1 LGEHAQS
8 TSRQSILQI
17 PMTTLATIIF
27 LFSVISANLLIYL
40 CHRNQAYLEKPLPVL
55 PWLVCAGLVHLHA
68 FFAAYTYLSPL
79 AACFIYL
86 IVCMLS
92 LSLIPFISLVV
103 KRESYVTR
111 SR

>member
-1 LGEHAQS
+1 
-8 TSRQSILQI
+8 
-17 PMTTLATIIF
+17 MTILATIIF
-27 LFSVISANLLIYL
+27 LFCIISANLLIYL
-40 CHRNQAYLEKPLPVL
+40 CHRNQAYLEKPLPAL

-92 LSLIPFISLVV
+92 LSLIPFISLVI
-103 KRESYVTR
+103 KRKSHVTR